1 MKKLILIAAVA
12 LFTACDSA
20 ETNSPATC
28 DSTKCDSTHV
38 DSCFNSKDSTVVDTT
53 KVIVDTVNN

>member
-1 MKKLILIAAVA
+1 MKKLIIIAAVA
-12 LFTACDSA
+12 LFTACGSA

-38 DSCFNSKDSTVVDTT
+38 DSCFNSKDSTL
-53 KVIVDTVNN
+53 IVDTINN